1 MNEGKI
7 LLGVLAG
14 AATGAVL
21 GVLFAPDSGAN
32 TRKKIMRKGEDYAG
46 DLKSQF
52 NDLASSLNDGAAGF
66 KEEISHLVSNT
77 KSKIEEEK
85 SRSNNYKN
93 ENTSAIS

>member
-14 AATGAVL
+14 VATGATL
-21 GVLFAPDSGAN
+21 GILFAPDSGAN

-46 DLKSQF
+46 NIKSQF

-66 KEEISHLVSNT
+66 KEEISHLVSGA

-85 SRSNNYKN
+85 SKASNYKN
-93 ENTSAIS
+93 ESTSAIS